1 MNDALNHPA
10 GASPA
15 QFSSLGNLP
24 GIDLEPVLE
33 LIGGD
38 HQLLGQ
44 LLAAFIEEFGNIPEE
59 ACLALEE
66 GDIAPLTRRMHALKG
81 TAANL
86 GLKDLSQQAA
96 ELERALK
103 TGGPTSD
110 PLASLITTFSD
121 LLPALRQATDE
132 QPPGLA

>member
-1 MNDALNHPA
+1 M
-10 GASPA
+10 
-15 QFSSLGNLP
+15 
-24 GIDLEPVLE
+24 
-33 LIGGD
+33 
-38 HQLLGQ
+38 LGQ
-44 LLAAFIEEFGNIPEE
+44 LLAAFVEEFGNIPEE
-59 ACLALEE
+59 ACLALEQD
-66 GDIAPLTRRMHALKG
+66 DIAPLTRRMHALKG

-96 ELERALK
+96 ALELALK

-132 QPPGLA
+132 QPPGQA